1 MATPKTVATYD
12 LNGSLRE
19 FDFAFDYLARS
30 FVQVTL
36 IGAGRQVLAEG
47 TGYSFVSS
55 TRIRTS
61 EAFSP
66 PQWTQIEIR
75 RVTSATERLVDFQD
89 ASILRAD
96 DLNLSDLQV
105 LHIAEEAREAATET
119 IGTNSE
125 GMLDARGRRIVNLA
139 NPVDPGDAVS
149 RLFYDTDKNG
159 ALAARN
165 EAVAARNGALTSQ
178 QAAADSQTA
187 ARASEVAAKASQDA
201 AKASQ
206 DAAKAS
212 QDSAAASQVA
222 SKSSENAARASENAA
237 RASQTAAATSQVAA
251 KVSEDAAKV
260 SQTAAA
266 GSESRARTSE
276 VNAKSSE
283 TSSAASMASA
293 SASMNSAESYKTA
306 AAASQVAA
314 KVSEDAASASKD
326 SAQASSIL
334 SRKWATNPEN
344 VEVSGGEFS
353 ALHWSKKAETWAAQ
367 AGAVPLAVQ
376 QVSAAVRSLYQG
388 FIGVPIPWPS
398 ESIPA
403 GYLPLD
409 GRAFD
414 TAANPVLAQKYPLGT
429 LPDLRRMFIRGS
441 GAGFLP
447 LSTQS
452 SANLSHTHGVT
463 VDSGGGHGHTGSAS
477 SGGGHAHSVSG
488 TAALAGDHT
497 HALPAYGGDGPQASH
512 SGGGSTGAGAA
523 TKPTRSSGG
532 HSHSV
537 SGTAAWAGD
546 HTHSVTIASGGAHTH
561 TGSATASGESESR
574 PMNTAFMY
582 ICMTDAAIPALP
594 SIGT

>member
-36 IGAGRQVLAEG
+36 IGATRQVLTEG
-47 TGYSFVSS
+47 TGYSFVSA
-55 TRIRTS
+55 TRIQTA
-61 EAFSP
+61 EAYGP

-159 ALAARN
+159 ALVARN

-201 AKASQ
+201 AKV
-206 DAAKAS
+206 S

-222 SKSSENAARASENAA
+222 SKASENAAKASENAAKASENAA

-266 GSESRARTSE
+266 GSESRARASE
-276 VNAKSSE
+276 VTAKSSE
-283 TSSAASMASA
+283 TNAAESQASA
-293 SASMNSAESYKTA
+293 TASMNAAESYKTA
-306 AAASQVAA
+306 AAASQAAA
-314 KVSEDAASASKD
+314 KVSEDAASASKA
-326 SAQASSIL
+326 SAQDSSIL
-334 SRKWATNPEN
+334 SMKWAVNPEN
-344 VEVSGGEFS
+344 VEISTGQYS
-353 ALHWSKKAETWAAQ
+353 SMHWALKAQ
-367 AGAVPLAVQ
+367 AWAQ
-376 QVSAAVRSLYQG
+376 AAES
-388 FIGVPIPWPS
+388 GVL
-398 ESIPA
+398 PA
-403 GYLPLD
+403 GGVKWPMLD
-409 GRAFD
+409 
-414 TAANPVLAQKYPLGT
+414 T
-429 LPDLRRMFIRGS
+429 DLQTNR
-441 GAGFLP
+441 FLP
-447 LSTQS
+447 LSGGTLNGGLSVTGGLTAAGVS
-452 SANLSHTHGVT
+452 SASMTVGGKAVATAESVTGVT
-463 VDSGGGHGHTGSAS
+463 TRVSTLESTTASLGTRATNLESTTASLGTRATNLESRAGSLESSTSRLNTRVGSLEAVKPVLKVNSTAPDASGNVTISVPAGGVPLNCYGQIGEIAMLATNGGRTAVAPGATIAGSQLIRWGHDS
-477 SGGGHAHSVSG
+477 SG
-488 TAALAGDHT
+488 TASGWVGVPGTWRMLGYAGT
-497 HALPAYGGDGPQASH
+497 GGYSLYQRIS
-512 SGGGSTGAGAA
+512 
-523 TKPTRSSGG
+523 
-532 HSHSV
+532 
-537 SGTAAWAGD
+537 
-546 HTHSVTIASGGAHTH
+546 
-561 TGSATASGESESR
+561 
-574 PMNTAFMY
+574 
-582 ICMTDAAIPALP
+582 
-594 SIGT
+594 